1 MFDTLLYAKKLESSG
16 LSREQAEVQ
25 IQVMTEMIVDGVAT
39 KSDIIESRHE
49 SKRDAIVLRSDLK
62 QEMSE
67 LRQDMADL
75 RAEVKHDLQE
85 MKNDL
90 TLRLGAMFAV
100 GMSLSVAVLSWA
112 R

>member
-39 KSDIIESRHE
+39 QSDIIESRHE

-67 LRQDMADL
+67 LRQELKQDC
-75 RAEVKHDLQE
+75 
-85 MKNDL
+85 
-90 TLRLGAMFAV
+90 
-100 GMSLSVAVLSWA
+100 LS
-112 R
+112 